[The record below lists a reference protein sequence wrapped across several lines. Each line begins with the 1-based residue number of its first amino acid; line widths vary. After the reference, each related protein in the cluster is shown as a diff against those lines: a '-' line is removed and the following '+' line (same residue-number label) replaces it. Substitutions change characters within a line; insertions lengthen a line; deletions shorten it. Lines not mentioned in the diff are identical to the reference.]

1 MNRFSLLKRSIF
13 ASFFLCFAQF
23 NLANTINQNISEHD
37 IAVFNALL
45 HQKGTVNNVQHPK
58 FSALNQQ
65 EEIRKILAT
74 LNNTGSTR
82 DNYICNFPA
91 RSFWLSKRFKLQQ
104 PLSFEHC
111 PNLQQYL
118 NSVRA
123 ESISLVYA
131 SENLTS
137 SSSFMG
143 HSYLKVNGK
152 QNAEHAVSYF
162 TEVDSINIPKL
173 MFDSI
178 IIGKEG
184 YFIVSPYAESEQY
197 YSDIESRNIYEYH
210 LALTEFE
217 VKLITL
223 HLWELKDKQIDYFF
237 HTHNCATITLD
248 ILGITKPQIIQSDRS
263 WLSPLDVIKIVN
275 ENDLVKQTTVKPSI
289 NWQLRAYGTE
299 LSQSEKKRFLAAF
312 SADDW
317 SAISDIKNEA
327 TLNYFYASALNDYY
341 LSVDKIT
348 DNEWAIK
355 QNLIDVALS
364 PKETVSVDVS
374 QFKNP
379 LRRSSD
385 NQLGVQLAIDS
396 DENYLL
402 FSMLPA
408 SHLLSDDNRHA
419 FSESS
424 LKLLSPEIILSKEKL
439 KLKQLDLYAISQ
451 YIPYD
456 SVVGGISGY
465 FSLGYSG
472 FDTFN
477 FSSENRFF
485 ANAGLG
491 LSYQTHSSLQWY
503 STLGVESSIGQGNI
517 WLTPSIDLG
526 LFAYLKGNNK
536 LRFNNKVTFNEFNND
551 RFVMD
556 INLDNTYFM
565 SKEKAIT
572 FGLNYKKM
580 AESDAKLSIQL
591 GLKIYL

>member
-1 MNRFSLLKRSIF
+1 
-13 ASFFLCFAQF
+13 
-23 NLANTINQNISEHD
+23 
-37 IAVFNALL
+37 
-45 HQKGTVNNVQHPK
+45 
-58 FSALNQQ
+58 
-65 EEIRKILAT
+65 
-74 LNNTGSTR
+74 
-82 DNYICNFPA
+82 
-91 RSFWLSKRFKLQQ
+91 
-104 PLSFEHC
+104 
-111 PNLQQYL
+111 
-118 NSVRA
+118 
-123 ESISLVYA
+123 
-131 SENLTS
+131 
-137 SSSFMG
+137 
-143 HSYLKVNGK
+143 
-152 QNAEHAVSYF
+152 
-162 TEVDSINIPKL
+162 
-173 MFDSI
+173 
-178 IIGKEG
+178 
-184 YFIVSPYAESEQY
+184 
-197 YSDIESRNIYEYH
+197 
-210 LALTEFE
+210 
-217 VKLITL
+217 
-223 HLWELKDKQIDYFF
+223 
-237 HTHNCATITLD
+237 
-248 ILGITKPQIIQSDRS
+248 
-263 WLSPLDVIKIVN
+263 
-275 ENDLVKQTTVKPSI
+275 
-289 NWQLRAYGTE
+289 
-299 LSQSEKKRFLAAF
+299 
-312 SADDW
+312 
-317 SAISDIKNEA
+317 
-327 TLNYFYASALNDYY
+327 
-341 LSVDKIT
+341 
-348 DNEWAIK
+348 
-355 QNLIDVALS
+355 VALS

-408 SHLLSDDNRHA
+408 SHILSDDNRHA

-580 AESDAKLSIQL
+580 AESEANLSIQL

>member
-1 MNRFSLLKRSIF
+1 MSRFTLLKRSIF
-13 ASFFLCFAQF
+13 ASFFLCFTQF
-23 NLANTINQNISEHD
+23 NLANTINQDISEHD

-45 HQKGTVNNVQHPK
+45 HQKGTVNNVQHPQ
-58 FSALNQQ
+58 FSSLNQQ
-65 EEIRKILAT
+65 EQIRKILST
-74 LNNTGSTR
+74 LSNTGSTR

-91 RSFWLSKRFKLQQ
+91 RSFWLSQRFKLQQ

-111 PNLQQYL
+111 ANLQQYL

-123 ESISLVYA
+123 ESISLIYA

-137 SSSFMG
+137 PSSFMG

-152 QNAEHAVSYF
+152 KNAEHAVSYF

-173 MFDSI
+173 MFDAI

-217 VKLITL
+217 VKFITL

-237 HTHNCATITLD
+237 HTHNCATLTLD
-248 ILGITKPQIIQSDRS
+248 ILGIAKPQIIQSNS
-263 WLSPLDVIKIVN
+263 TWLSPLDVIKIVN
-275 ENDLVKQTTVKPSI
+275 KNGLVQQTTVKPSI
-289 NWQLRAYGTE
+289 NWQLRAYGTG
-299 LSQSEKKRFLAAF
+299 LSQPEKKQFLAAF
-312 SADDW
+312 NTGDW
-317 SAISDIKNEA
+317 RAFSDIKNQPA
-327 TLNYFYASALNDYY
+327 LHYFYASALNDYY
-341 LSVDKIT
+341 LSVDNIT
-348 DNEWAIK
+348 DNEWTIK
-355 QNLIDVALS
+355 QKLIDAALS
-364 PKETVSVDVS
+364 PKQAVSLDVS

-385 NQLGVQLAIDS
+385 KQLAVQLVTDS
-396 DENYLL
+396 EEQYLL
-402 FSMLPA
+402 FNMLPA

-424 LKLLSPEIILSKEKL
+424 LKLLSPEVMLSKEKL

-491 LSYQTHSSLQWY
+491 LSYQTQSSFQWY
-503 STLGVESSIGQGNI
+503 STLGVESSIGNGNI

-536 LRFNNKVTFNEFNND
+536 LR
-551 RFVMD
+551 
-556 INLDNTYFM
+556 L
-565 SKEKAIT
+565 
-572 FGLNYKKM
+572 
-580 AESDAKLSIQL
+580 
-591 GLKIYL
+591 